1 MSGPPPPQQ
10 QPSDEEIRKQRA
22 EAEAIKQKALAMLL
36 DSEARQRLTNI
47 KMVKPDL
54 ASAVENYLIN
64 AATTGRL
71 NRALTDNELKQI
83 PLLEDGAR
91 LQQGAT
97 YVDLIADRTREFTA
111 TGDMEAG
118 QGHAYAPKD
127 RVPYEIWNR
136 LIGEEKPGQGGRR
149 I

>member
-1 MSGPPPPQQ
+1 MSGPPPPPPPPQQ
-10 QPSDEEIRKQRA
+10 HPSDEEIRKQRA

-83 PLLEDGAR
+83 LLSI
-91 LQQGAT
+91 QQPK
-97 YVDLIADRTREFTA
+97 REF
-111 TGDMEAG
+111 
-118 QGHAYAPKD
+118 K
-127 RVPYEIWNR
+127 INR
-136 LIGEEKPGQGGRR
+136 L
-149 I
+149 

>member
-10 QPSDEEIRKQRA
+10 QPSDEEIRRQRA
-22 EAEAIKQKALAMLL
+22 EAEAVKQKALAMLL

-64 AATTGRL
+64 AATAGRL

-83 PLLEDGAR
+83 LLSI
-91 LQQGAT
+91 QQPK
-97 YVDLIADRTREFTA
+97 REF
-111 TGDMEAG
+111 
-118 QGHAYAPKD
+118 K
-127 RVPYEIWNR
+127 INR
-136 LIGEEKPGQGGRR
+136 L
-149 I
+149 

>member
-1 MSGPPPPQQ
+1 MSGSPPSPPQ
-10 QPSDEEIRKQRA
+10 QPSDEEIRRQRA

-71 NRALTDNELKQI
+71 NRALTDNELKQV
-83 PLLEDGAR
+83 LLSI
-91 LQQGAT
+91 QQPK
-97 YVDLIADRTREFTA
+97 REF
-111 TGDMEAG
+111 
-118 QGHAYAPKD
+118 K
-127 RVPYEIWNR
+127 INR
-136 LIGEEKPGQGGRR
+136 L
-149 I
+149 